1 MKKSYLVGGGI
12 LIAVILIGF
21 WLHSEFGGTPIRTG
35 TAVINPGNIS
45 SSELA
50 TNLNGI
56 GIKDSD
62 SSTNVVLRKEVLNIG
77 AGVNYAGFLNATGQ
91 TIYVTGAKVNLVAN
105 AASVQTASSSFMLDI
120 ATSTLEHIADY
131 SNPFAS
137 IIDSYTI
144 ATSTIGSQQVINS
157 IKNAGTNGVNVV
169 PVANGAYV
177 SVLLSERYNNPG
189 CTGSVCET
197 ATSTKRGFDVQVVI
211 DYELYKGF

>member
-1 MKKSYLVGGGI
+1 MKKSYLIGGGI
-12 LIAVILIGF
+12 LIAIILVI
-21 WLHSEFGGTPIRTG
+21 FGLRGIFSGPTTG
-35 TAVINPGNIS
+35 GAVITQSNIS

-62 SSTNVVLRKEVLNIG
+62 SSINVVKREEILNLG

-91 TIYVTGAKVNLVAN
+91 TIYVTGAKVNLIAN
-105 AASVQTASSSFMLDI
+105 AASVQTASSSYTLDI
-120 ATSTLEHIADY
+120 ATSTIEHIADF
-131 SNPFAS
+131 SNPWSS

-144 ATSTIGSQQVINS
+144 ATSTVGSQQTINS

-169 PVANGAYV
+169 PVADGKYV

-197 ATSTKRGFDVQVVI
+197 ATSTRRGFDIQAVI